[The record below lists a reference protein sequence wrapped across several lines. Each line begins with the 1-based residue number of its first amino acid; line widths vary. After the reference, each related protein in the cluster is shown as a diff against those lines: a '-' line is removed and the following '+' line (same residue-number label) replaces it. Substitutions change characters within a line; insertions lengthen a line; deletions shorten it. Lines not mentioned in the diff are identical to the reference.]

1 MKKARSHSPPADL
14 ETFNRLV
21 LQFQDMVYR
30 QAIYLLG
37 DPQAAEDAAQETFI
51 SAWRH
56 YGDQRG
62 GSLKAWLLRIV
73 SNKCYDEIRRRKR
86 QPQSDLEPLNEQ
98 GEAMESAY
106 WMEERGEPL
115 EKQVENSELRHIL
128 TQYLN
133 LLPDERQTAVILVD
147 LQELNYAEA
156 AQVLGISL
164 GTLKSRLARAR
175 RQLRG
180 LMLLNGGNEMQELIN
195 CPPELAYLD
204 GT

>member
-1 MKKARSHSPPADL
+1 VKKARSHSPPADL

-21 LQFQDMVYR
+21 LQFQNMVYR

-51 SAWRH
+51 SAWQH

-73 SNKCYDEIRRRKR
+73 SNKCYDELRRRKR

-106 WMEERGEPL
+106 WMVERGEPL
-115 EKQVENSELRHIL
+115 EKQAENSDLRHIL
-128 TQYLN
+128 AQYLN
-133 LLPDERQTAVILVD
+133 LLPDERRVAVILVD

-175 RQLRG
+175 KQLRG
-180 LMLLNGGNEMQELIN
+180 LMLLNGGIEMQELIKG
-195 CPPELAYLD
+195 PLELAYID
-204 GT
+204 ET